1 MRTMTLAI
9 PSLLRAA
16 AALPALVLALALA
29 TPAPAQE
36 QSLPGGFTADQV
48 QGIEEIV
55 RDYLI
60 RNPEVLIEALT
71 IYQQHQK
78 MAEEREQKL
87 AVIERGEELA
97 RDPNSPVIGNPDG
110 DVVIVEFFDYR
121 CPYCRR
127 VADDLRQTVEG
138 DGKVRL
144 VMKEY
149 PILGAPSVRAA
160 RAALAAARQG
170 KYEAYHFALMTQPG
184 DMSDPHLKRVAKEV
198 GLDVERLFEDMEDEA
213 IDAMLQRNVALAEAI
228 GVRGTPA
235 FVFGDTLVP
244 GAIDAETMRR
254 LIDEARA
261 KGS

>member
-1 MRTMTLAI
+1 MPTMTLAL
-9 PSLLRAA
+9 PTLLRVA
-16 AALPALVLALALA
+16 AALPVLVLALALA
-29 TPAPAQE
+29 APVPAQE
-36 QSLPGGFTADQV
+36 PCRPGGFTADQV
-48 QGIEEIV
+48 EGIEEIV

-71 IYQQHQK
+71 IYQQRQR
-78 MAEEREQKL
+78 MAEERQQKL
-87 AVIERGEELA
+87 AVIERREELA
-97 RDPNSPVIGNPDG
+97 RDPDSPVLGNPDG

-127 VADDLRQTVEG
+127 VADDLRQTVEA

-184 DMSDPHLKRVAKEV
+184 DMSDPHLKRVAKDV

-235 FVFGDTLVP
+235 FVFGDTMVRHMCATGL
-244 GAIDAETMRR
+244 E
-254 LIDEARA
+254 
-261 KGS
+261 S